1 MADTSIRARL
11 RRLFSTNVVV
21 RRVAKNRLKVVDS
34 NKLQS
39 TGAVS
44 NNRYVD
50 RFSGLHRGQ
59 SGYSSYNQTYN
70 FHQSKLELFTDYEA
84 MDMDPIL
91 ASALDIYADEATVSN
106 TEGDTLTIQA
116 SNPEI
121 QKVLRNL
128 FYDILNIDYNLW
140 PWIRNACKY
149 GDFFLYLDIEE
160 DLGVINVTP
169 LSSYEVRR

>member
-1 MADTSIRARL
+1 MADTSLRTRL

-21 RRVAKNRLKVVDS
+21 RRIAKNQLKVLDTAR
-34 NKLQS
+34 LQS
-39 TGAVS
+39 SGALS
-44 NNRYVD
+44 NNAFVD

-59 SGYSSYNQTYN
+59 SGYATYNQTYN

-91 ASALDIYADEATVSN
+91 ASALDIYADECTVKN
-106 TEGDTLTIQA
+106 TEGDTLTIA
-116 SNPEI
+116 SANPEV

-149 GDFFLYLDIEE
+149 GDFFLYLDIE
-160 DLGVINVTP
+160 DDIG
-169 LSSYEVRR
+169 LS